1 MAELWKATL
10 DEFRKKK
17 WYAWL
22 GYAAWIV
29 VLLLNLSFISGSW
42 AESEPQAA
50 LVGIIVFFVIL
61 AGGLVVRLLYKP
73 RVKKKQTPRVR
84 RH

>member
-1 MAELWKATL
+1 MAELWKVAL
-10 DEFRKKK
+10 AEFRKKR

-29 VLLLNLSFISGSW
+29 VLLLNLSFISGSL

-50 LVGIIVFFVIL
+50 SVGAVVFFVIL
-61 AGGLVVRLLYKP
+61 AGGIVVRLLYKP
-73 RVKKKQTPRVR
+73 KVKKQ
-84 RH
+84 